1 MDIALTIYSLLQQ
14 CIIPSLIC
22 THHLC
27 TYTDLIEEVYRPKPG
42 NAKCRVVHLFRFNM
56 KSLLEI
62 FHQSNVFLQKGVL
75 RTYLDVIPRYLR
87 QHNSIPVTISS
98 SFSVSRDNTTLTIFG
113 GEEDE
118 SITTNSSGWIELN
131 VTQGLMEI
139 QSLSDLSDIIEVT
152 VTITVDCRSYKKVPL
167 TLVDPSSVP
176 LSQGPRRLR
185 LSKLQPML
193 LIYLSDENLKE
204 ELKKAAA
211 DPMHSGEDLD
221 VEEIEKRSSSGCH
234 LEDFVI
240 NFHNIDLDY
249 VLAPYEYNARRC
261 TGLCSHSVLRYQGNI
276 ATNHAKILASAYALR
291 NRNTHTV
298 SQQLKEPCCVP
309 IRYDPMP
316 LLTLYDYDELN
327 YAVYPAMSVSACGC
341 R

>member
-1 MDIALTIYSLLQQ
+1 MY
-14 CIIPSLIC
+14 
-22 THHLC
+22 
-27 TYTDLIEEVYRPKPG
+27 
-42 NAKCRVVHLFRFNM
+42 
-56 KSLLEI
+56 
-62 FHQSNVFLQKGVL
+62 LQKGML
-75 RTYLDVIPRYLR
+75 RTYLDVIPRYFR
-87 QHNSIPVTISS
+87 QQHSIPVTISS
-98 SFSVSRDNTTLTIFG
+98 SFSVLRENTTLTIFG
-113 GEEDE
+113 GEEDQW
-118 SITTNSSGWIELN
+118 ITSNSSGWTELN

-139 QSLSDLSDIIEVT
+139 QTMSELSNIIEVT
-152 VTITVDCRSYKKVPL
+152 VTITVDCSSHKKVPL

-176 LSQGPRRLR
+176 LSQEPRRLR

-204 ELKKAAA
+204 ELKKEAT

-234 LEDFVI
+234 LEDFMI

-249 VLAPYEYNARRC
+249 VLAPYEYNARYC

-276 ATNHAKILASAYALR
+276 ATNHAKIIASAYALR
-291 NRNTHTV
+291 NRNPPALSH
-298 SQQLKEPCCVP
+298 QLKEPCCVP

-316 LLTLYDYDELN
+316 LLTLYDHDELN